1 MTPGPVHPLAGMRH
15 HNFPDES
22 ERRRNPHAETRP
34 NVLRSMEMSAWAA
47 HRTSLL
53 VEIQAY
59 GQGARTEAS
68 EKG

>member
-1 MTPGPVHPLAGMRH
+1 
-15 HNFPDES
+15 
-22 ERRRNPHAETRP
+22 
-34 NVLRSMEMSAWAA
+34 MEMSAWAA

-53 VEIQAY
+53 LEIQAY